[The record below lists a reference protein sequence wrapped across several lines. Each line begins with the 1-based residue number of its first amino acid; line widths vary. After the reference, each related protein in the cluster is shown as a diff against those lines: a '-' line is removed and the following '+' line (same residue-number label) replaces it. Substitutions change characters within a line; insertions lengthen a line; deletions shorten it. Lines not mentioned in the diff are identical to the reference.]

1 MKIIHI
7 ITSLFDGGA
16 EGVLY
21 RICCNDKMNKHLVIS
36 LRDQGKYGKLLSKRG
51 IKVYALMMKPGK
63 FSFSAFYKLVK
74 ILKKEKANIVQ
85 TWLYHSDFFG
95 GFAAKLAGS
104 NNLIWNVRHSNFN
117 KNHTPRK
124 LIILINVLAKL
135 SYFLPKKIIFCSK
148 NSIKLH
154 SKIGYQSKK
163 MEFVPNGYDLQ
174 KFRPTHFD
182 NLILKKSIL
191 KKKGIPLLGCVA
203 RFHPQKDHKNL
214 LQALNLLKQDKIF
227 FKCILVGFKMNKNN
241 KILSNMIEKLNL
253 NKEIILLGPQTKI
266 NKIMSLIDIHIL
278 SSKYGEA
285 FPNVVA
291 EAMASGTP
299 CIVTDVGDSSS
310 IVGKTG
316 WIVRPGNS
324 KELAQNI
331 KKAIKKL
338 KSKNWD
344 YLRLSARKRI
354 VSNFSLKKMI
364 HNYDKIWKTLI
375 T

>member
-1 MKIIHI
+1 
-7 ITSLFDGGA
+7 
-16 EGVLY
+16 
-21 RICCNDKMNKHLVIS
+21 
-36 LRDQGKYGKLLSKRG
+36 
-51 IKVYALMMKPGK
+51 
-63 FSFSAFYKLVK
+63 
-74 ILKKEKANIVQ
+74 
-85 TWLYHSDFFG
+85 
-95 GFAAKLAGS
+95 
-104 NNLIWNVRHSNFN
+104 
-117 KNHTPRK
+117 
-124 LIILINVLAKL
+124 
-135 SYFLPKKIIFCSK
+135 
-148 NSIKLH
+148 
-154 SKIGYQSKK
+154 
-163 MEFVPNGYDLQ
+163 
-174 KFRPTHFD
+174 
-182 NLILKKSIL
+182 
-191 KKKGIPLLGCVA
+191 
-203 RFHPQKDHKNL
+203 
-214 LQALNLLKQDKIF
+214 
-227 FKCILVGFKMNKNN
+227 MNKNN